1 MKLQRKARKQNPLE
15 ALQNESAS
23 VVNIL
28 DNVLLDALAPSFMD
42 FGPSDCCAF
51 GPAEWLRVWYVRDWG
66 RTMSY
71 AQWRKLLC
79 FPGDARIAL
88 FLTPIPPGLVARQ
101 LEQQATAL
109 QSGRYLRVMM
119 KRDQSIEENNAYR
132 EILEELHHVQ
142 VENHPFYYL
151 TVVFGLAGSSKEE
164 LDRWTT
170 RIEQQFSDAGLV
182 CDRAINQHEDALK
195 CLLPHAMNELGNH
208 RRNIRLDSLKNL
220 FPFTGEEVVQT
231 DGLFL
236 GHNLANGMT
245 VVLDPFE
252 QTNPHTIL
260 VGTTGSGKSFFMKDA
275 IEQHLLAGTRVHVID
290 VDGEYQSLC
299 EDLGGVYLDMSATSP
314 HTINVLEPNP
324 EEDLAESFLMFKG
337 WLVTALGRRLDSGE
351 AVALDKA
358 YKRTFERFGISE
370 TDRATLLRR
379 APLLSDLHEELLSVP
394 PQEVGFADA
403 QRLANEL
410 YPLAL
415 GMESRAFNRL
425 TNVNTRNNPLV
436 VFGLKHIEQA
446 SPLFSKRV
454 RQIQQFTW
462 TRLMRTAGEGRLSSI
477 PRTVEVLDEAWYLL
491 GREET
496 AEDLAAR
503 ARRFRK
509 RNGALLLATQHLEDF
524 AQSHHSEVV
533 LSMAATHVL
542 FHQEAAGIDAVSNLF
557 KLTTGEKRFLL
568 QARPGEYLLVTS
580 QLRCAMKKTVPA
592 ERHALYSARA
602 KDVAPVKTPV

>member
-1 MKLQRKARKQNPLE
+1 MKLKGRSKQPD
-15 ALQNESAS
+15 AQSDAQNTS
-23 VVNIL
+23 VVNVL
-28 DNVLLDALAPSFMD
+28 DNALLDSIAPSFMD

-71 AQWRKLLC
+71 AQWRKLLS

-88 FLTPIPPGLVARQ
+88 FLTPIPPGLVAKQ

-119 KRDQSIEENNAYR
+119 KRDPSIEENNAYR
-132 EILEELHHVQ
+132 EIIEELHHVQ

-151 TVVFGLAGSSKEE
+151 TVVFGLTGSSREDLE
-164 LDRWTT
+164 RWTA
-170 RIEQQFSDAGLV
+170 RIEQLFADAGLT

-220 FPFTGEEVVQT
+220 FPFTGEEVVQPN
-231 DGLFL
+231 GLFL

-275 IEQHLLAGTRVHVID
+275 IEQHLLAGARVHVID
-290 VDGEYQSLC
+290 VDGEYQALC

-314 HTINVLEPNP
+314 HCINVLEPNP
-324 EEDLAESFLMFKG
+324 EEDLTESFLMFKG
-337 WLVTALGRRLDSGE
+337 WLETAVGRRLDSGE

-358 YKRTFERFGISE
+358 YKRTFDRFGISE
-370 TDRATLLRR
+370 TDCATLLRR
-379 APLLSDLHEELLSVP
+379 APLLSDLHEELLSVDRNDA
-394 PQEVGFADA
+394 GFADA
-403 QRLANEL
+403 QRLANAL
-410 YPLAL
+410 YPMAL

-425 TNVNTRNNPLV
+425 TNVNTRENPLV
-436 VFGLKHIEQA
+436 VFGLKHIEQV
-446 SPLFSKRV
+446 SPLFAKRV

-462 TRLMRTAGEGRLSSI
+462 TRLMRPAGDWSRVTI

-509 RNGALLLATQHLEDF
+509 RNGALLLATQHLVDF
-524 AQSHHSEVV
+524 AQSHHAEVV
-533 LSMAATHVL
+533 LSLAATHVL
-542 FHQEAAGIDAVSNLF
+542 FHQESAGIDAVTGLF
-557 KLTTGEKRFLL
+557 KLTASERRFLM
-568 QARPGEYLLVTS
+568 QARPGEYLLLTS

-592 ERHALYSARA
+592 QRHALYSTRA
-602 KDVAPVKTPV
+602 QDIVPSGKTP

>member
-1 MKLQRKARKQNPLE
+1 MKLKGRSRRPAAQDDAQN
-15 ALQNESAS
+15 AS
-23 VVNIL
+23 VVNVL

-66 RTMSY
+66 RSMSY
-71 AQWRKLLC
+71 AQWRKLLS
-79 FPGDARIAL
+79 FAGDARIAL
-88 FLTPIPPGLVARQ
+88 FLTPIPPGLVVKQ

-119 KRDQSIEENNAYR
+119 KRDQSIEETNAYR
-132 EILEELHHVQ
+132 EIIEELHHVQ

-151 TVVFGLAGSSKEE
+151 TVVFGLTGSSKEDLE
-164 LDRWTT
+164 RWTA
-170 RIEQQFSDAGLV
+170 RIEQLFADAGLT

-195 CLLPHAMNELGNH
+195 CLLPHALNELGNH
-208 RRNIRLDSLKNL
+208 RRNIRLDSLRNL
-220 FPFTGEEVVQT
+220 FPFTGEEVVQPE
-231 DGLFL
+231 GVFL
-236 GHNLANGMT
+236 GHNLANGMAM
-245 VVLDPFE
+245 VLDPFE

-260 VGTTGSGKSFFMKDA
+260 VGTTGSGKSFYMKDA
-275 IEQHLLAGTRVHVID
+275 IEQHLLGGARVHVID
-290 VDGEYQSLC
+290 VDGEYQALC
-299 EDLGGVYLDMSATSP
+299 EDLGGVYLDMSVTSA
-314 HTINVLEPNP
+314 HCINVLEPNP

-337 WLVTALGRRLDSGE
+337 WLETAVGRRLDAGE

-358 YKRTFERFGISE
+358 YKRTFDRFGMSE

-379 APLLSDLHEELLSVP
+379 APLLSDLHEELLAVDRNDA
-394 PQEVGFADA
+394 GAGDA
-403 QRLANEL
+403 QHLANAL
-410 YPLAL
+410 YPMAL

-425 TNVNTRNNPLV
+425 TNVNTRDNPLV

-462 TRLMRTAGEGRLSSI
+462 SRLMRAAGDWGRATF

-509 RNGALLLATQHLEDF
+509 RNGALLLATQHLVDF
-524 AQSHHSEVV
+524 AHSRHAEVV
-533 LSMAATHVL
+533 LSLAATHVL
-542 FHQEAAGIDAVSNLF
+542 FHQESAGIDAVAGLF
-557 KLTTGEKRFLL
+557 KLTASERRFLM
-568 QARPGEYLLVTS
+568 QARPGEYLLLTS

-592 ERHALYSARA
+592 QRHALYSTRAR
-602 KDVAPVKTPV
+602 DVVAPSG